1 MATHIFIL
9 CLVTILYRK
18 IIDLIDAHSKIEP
31 SYPINALSTLLKLY

>member
-9 CLVTILYRK
+9 CLVTILCRK
-18 IIDLIDAHSKIEP
+18 IIDLTDAHSKIDP